1 MDETRELAR
10 FAAGTKFEDLPTEVV
25 EKSKVYVLD
34 NLACGFLGSV
44 QPWSKIVIELVREAG
59 GKEEASMFN
68 QPWQADISRAAL
80 VNGVMIG
87 AFEVEHVGHVSH
99 PSGTVFPAAFATAER
114 GHSDGKAFIL
124 ALALGYEAVCRIGEA
139 QTGATERERG
149 FHNPAVNGP
158 FGAALAVGK
167 LLGLDAPML
176 ANAMG
181 IAGSHACGLVE
192 FAWEGAMTKR
202 LHLGRAS
209 QLGLESALMAGNGF
223 TGPTTILEG
232 QYGYFQA
239 YSPRPQVERLLADL
253 GNEWLMLTLIMKPY
267 GCHLH
272 CQAIV
277 HGIQEFKKLKP
288 IDPGTITGVEVIGN
302 PQAMEGRHLNS
313 EPTNLLGGQYSV
325 PFTIAVALCRD
336 MSNPLVYN
344 EETLWDPVVRE
355 LAKKVKAR
363 GDAERFG
370 KYAFDPAAEIFIE
383 VAGERHTIYVED
395 FKGSLQQP
403 LNFDE
408 TCEKFHRYT
417 QTMVE
422 KTRVDEIQELVRD
435 LDRLPDIAQL
445 ARLIGVCHLRR

>member
-1 MDETRELAR
+1 MNETRELAE
-10 FAAGTKFEDLPTEVV
+10 FVADTKFEDLPTGMV

-34 NLACGFLGSV
+34 NLACGFVGSV
-44 QPWSKIVIELVREAG
+44 QPCSKIITELVREAG
-59 GKEEASMFN
+59 GKKEASMFN
-68 QPWQADISRAAL
+68 QLWQADISRATL

-114 GHSDGKAFIL
+114 EHSDGKSFIL
-124 ALALGYEAVCRIGEA
+124 ALALGYEVVCRIGEA

-167 LLGLDAPML
+167 LLSLDAVML

-192 FAWEGAMTKR
+192 FAREGAMTKR

-209 QLGLESALMAGNGF
+209 QLGLESTLMARKGF

-232 QYGYFQA
+232 QYGYLQG
-239 YSPRPQVERLLADL
+239 YSPRPQVEKLLAGL
-253 GNEWLMLTLIMKPY
+253 GSEWLMATLLMKPY
-267 GCHLH
+267 SCHIT

-277 HGIQEFKKLKP
+277 YGIQEFKRENP
-288 IDPGTITGVEVIGN
+288 IDPGAITRVEVVGN
-302 PQAMEGRHLNS
+302 PQAMEGRHLDL
-313 EPTNLLGGQYSV
+313 EPTSILGGQYSIS
-325 PFTIAVALCRD
+325 FTTAVALSRD

-344 EETLWDPVVRE
+344 EETLWDPAVRE
-355 LAKKVKAR
+355 LAKKVKVR

-370 KYAFDPAAEIFIE
+370 RFPGDFSAEVIIE
-383 VAGERHTIYVED
+383 VAGKRHTIHVED
-395 FKGSLQQP
+395 FKGSLRQP
-403 LNFDE
+403 FNFDE
-408 TCEKFHRYT
+408 TCEKFQRYT
-417 QTMVE
+417 QTMVN
-422 KTRVDEIQELVRD
+422 KTRKDEVQELVRD
-435 LDRLPDIAQL
+435 LDQLSDMAQL
-445 ARLIGVCHLRR
+445 ARLIRAR